1 MPPAP
6 LRIVLTGGPGSGK
19 TTLLEALAARG
30 HATAPEA
37 GRAVILQQQV
47 SGGDALPW
55 RNPARFADAM
65 LEHAVA
71 TFDAADN
78 AGGPVL
84 GPVFFDRG
92 IGDVLGYLEL
102 VGLAH
107 GAAAQRC
114 RAAARRRRYH
124 AKVFIAP
131 FWPEIYVNDAERKQD
146 LAEAEAT
153 CAVMAR
159 VWPALGY
166 DLVWLPKAPVAERVA
181 FIMANLT
188 GR

>member
-1 MPPAP
+1 MNRSP

-19 TTLLEALAARG
+19 TTLLEALAGQG

-37 GRAVILQQQV
+37 GRAVILQQQA

-65 LEHAVA
+65 LTHAVA
-71 TFDAADN
+71 AFDAADD
-78 AGGPVL
+78 AP
-84 GPVFFDRG
+84 GPVFFARG
-92 IGDVLGYLEL
+92 IGAVLGYLEL

-107 GAAAQRC
+107 DAAAQRC
-114 RAAARRRRYH
+114 RAAAQGRRYH
-124 AKVFIAP
+124 SRVFIAP

-153 CAVMAR
+153 CAAMAR

-166 DLVWLPKAPVAERVA
+166 DLVWLPQAPVAERVA

>member
-1 MPPAP
+1 MHRPP

-19 TTLLEALAARG
+19 TTLLQALASLG
-30 HATAPEA
+30 HATMPEA
-37 GRAVILQQQV
+37 GRAVILQQQA

-55 RNPARFADAM
+55 RNPARFAEAM
-65 LEHAVA
+65 LGHAIA
-71 TFDAADN
+71 AFDATDDA
-78 AGGPVL
+78 P

-107 GAAAQRC
+107 DAAAQRC
-114 RAAARRRRYH
+114 RQAATCRRYH
-124 AKVFIAP
+124 SQVFIAP

-153 CAVMAR
+153 CAVMTR

-188 GR
+188 GQ